1 MLWAWEFSRMGR
13 RSVRGT
19 PCRLTASTADPKL
32 KGVEELLRTEQPPKV
47 VVVMVVSDGGLAVMV
62 MW

>member
-1 MLWAWEFSRMGR
+1 MGR

-32 KGVEELLRTEQPPKV
+32 KGVEELLRAEQPPKV

-62 MW
+62 MWEM